1 MKESPGAA
9 ALAVFDRWRR
19 EPYSVF
25 FLEGAILAWGGVL
38 HWFLHSIA
46 VLPDY
51 RPVFHS
57 ITQIQGFLTCF
68 ALGFLYTAIPGRTG
82 TSPPSRAE
90 LALGLIAPPIVTI
103 SGWFQAWVVSQTA
116 WLILAATLFRFVAK
130 RFTAPDAGRRP
141 PAGFVWIPFSIV
153 LGVMGSAAIAIYG
166 IRGGEPF
173 WLHELGRLALLQ
185 GCFLGLVLGAGS
197 LALPLLTRGQGP
209 PDASTKDVWRWPLY
223 ALAATALLASFWLEV
238 FVSVRSGYGLRA
250 AVVLAVLLEGA
261 QIWRLPTVPGRHRR
275 VLWLSAWMLPAG
287 YLLGC
292 IFPAA
297 KKGALHITLIGGF
310 AMMAFTVGMHV
321 ALAHAGHQKLVRG
334 RAWQP
339 VVFGICF
346 VAAAGVRFLADLDR
360 AHFLPWIGVAALLF
374 LAGTLA
380 WAHQLVPQLEIRG
393 DGAPAPNDGNQAAS
407 AR

>member
-1 MKESPGAA
+1 MTPPSGATT
-9 ALAVFDRWRR
+9 LAVFDRWRR

-25 FLEGAILAWGGVL
+25 FIEGAILAWGGVL

-46 VLPDY
+46 LLPDY

-82 TSPPSRAE
+82 TPPPSRAQ

-103 SGWFQAWVVSQTA
+103 SGWYQAWVLSQTT
-116 WLILAATLFRFVAK
+116 WLILAATLLWFVASRFV
-130 RFTAPDAGRRP
+130 APDAGRRP
-141 PAGFVWIPFSIV
+141 PAGFVWIPFSIL
-153 LGVMGSAAIAIYG
+153 LGVTGSAAIAAYG

-197 LALPLLTRGQGP
+197 LALPLLTQGQGP
-209 PDASTKDVWRWPLY
+209 PDASRKDRWRWPLY
-223 ALAATALLASFWLEV
+223 ALASAALVGSFWLEV
-238 FVSVRSGYGLRA
+238 FVSVRLAYGLRGA
-250 AVVLAVLLEGA
+250 IVLAVLLEGA
-261 QIWRLPTVPGRHRR
+261 GIRRFPTVPGRHRR

-287 YLLGC
+287 YLLGS
-292 IFPAA
+292 IFPEA
-297 KKGALHITLIGGF
+297 KKGALHIGLIGGF

-321 ALAHAGHQKLVRG
+321 ALAHSGHQRLVRG
-334 RAWQP
+334 RSWQP
-339 VVFGICF
+339 LAFGICF
-346 VAAAGVRFLADLDR
+346 ISAAVLRFAADLDR
-360 AHFLPWIGVAALLF
+360 AHFLQWIGAAALLF

-380 WAHQLVPQLEIRG
+380 WAHLLVPHLNIRG
-393 DGAPAPNDGNQAAS
+393 AGAPAVAESNPVDS